1 MTAPAALQRQ
11 LADEHTAKQRQYVR
25 SNTRARW
32 SFVGI
37 AVTLLAGAR
46 VAGVVPIS
54 WSFIAGFAAA
64 FTAANYG
71 MHRLARD
78 APFRVWY
85 AHLNVALG
93 TALITAAAYA
103 IGGAGPPL
111 YAGHLLAPLQAA
123 SYLGREETW
132 P

>member
-1 MTAPAALQRQ
+1 MTASAALHRQ

-54 WSFIAGFAAA
+54 WSFIARFAAA
-64 FTAANYG
+64 FAAAKYG
-71 MHRLARD
+71 MHRLARGAPLRGWD
-78 APFRVWY
+78 AHPKVGP
-85 AHLNVALG
+85 G
-93 TALITAAAYA
+93 TGLLTGGGPPG
-103 IGGAGPPL
+103 GGAGRPPFL
-111 YAGHLLAPLQAA
+111 
-123 SYLGREETW
+123 R
-132 P
+132 

>member
-1 MTAPAALQRQ
+1 MTASAALHRQ

-64 FTAANYG
+64 FAAANYG

-93 TALITAAAYA
+93 TALITAGGHAG
-103 IGGAGPPL
+103 GGAGPPPFAPHPFAPL
-111 YAGHLLAPLQAA
+111 PGGHLPRPRGAV
-123 SYLGREETW
+123 
-132 P
+132 

>member
-1 MTAPAALQRQ
+1 MTAPAALHRQ

-46 VAGVVPIS
+46 LAGVVPIS

-93 TALITAAAYA
+93 TTLITAVGLPG
-103 IGGAGPPL
+103 GGAGPPPL
-111 YAGHLLAPLQAA
+111 PPHLHP
-123 SYLGREETW
+123 
-132 P
+132 PPP

>member
-1 MTAPAALQRQ
+1 MTASAALHRQ

-25 SNTRARW
+25 SNPRARW

-64 FTAANYG
+64 FAAANYG

-78 APFRVWY
+78 EPFRGWD
-85 AHLNVALG
+85 APLNVALG
-93 TALITAAAYA
+93 TALITAVGPPRR
-103 IGGAGPPL
+103 GGGPPL
-111 YAGHLLAPLQAA
+111 HTA
-123 SYLGREETW
+123 
-132 P
+132 